1 MTDTDDLLVTL
12 LKARH
17 SNDMDEMRDALTQ
30 ASDFIRKGVAE
41 AMTAGTRTERAE
53 RLFDAL
59 GFSDIADA
67 GKQTTAMFVCE
78 YLYQRMDQDGRTRC
92 KTEYYEDVA
101 DKLDRDMTVIQSIWR
116 EYRDHHV
123 RLKMNIS
130 PSELLDLARYS
141 FDQQGQR
148 LRGQYVK

>member
-53 RLFDAL
+53 RIFDAL

-92 KTEYYEDVA
+92 KT
-101 DKLDRDMTVIQSIWR
+101 
-116 EYRDHHV
+116 
-123 RLKMNIS
+123 
-130 PSELLDLARYS
+130 
-141 FDQQGQR
+141 
-148 LRGQYVK
+148 